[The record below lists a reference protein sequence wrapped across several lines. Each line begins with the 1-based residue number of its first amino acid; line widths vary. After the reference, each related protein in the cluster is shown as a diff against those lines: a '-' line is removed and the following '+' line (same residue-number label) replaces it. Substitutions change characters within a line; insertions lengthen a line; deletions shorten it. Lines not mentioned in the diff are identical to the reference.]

1 MNKDIKAFTPFLFR
15 TCILLLTCILTFSGK
30 TQECDKVQIQKIQF
44 QSDVSLQSLTEVRN
58 TNEDQWEEV
67 KANHPNFGFTTSS
80 IWFRSSIVN
89 NCIHDT
95 TLIVEVS
102 NPILDSIYFYTID
115 SNTVSYS
122 IITGDRFSFQE
133 RAMDHRKFRF
143 PVHLKGMS
151 SKKIYFKV
159 NNGGE
164 QFHFDFKVS
173 SAEYFAKFDRNEN
186 LFFGVYYGIILF
198 VFFFN
203 LFLYFTIRERSTLYY
218 ISYILF
224 LLFLQLS
231 LNGHGFELLYP
242 ESTFIANHANPLFA
256 SLSVLALLLF
266 TRDFLKL
273 SHYTPKLNK
282 TFGVLAILIAVN
294 VVLALVPNMK
304 IYQVSVWSINGLTLI
319 LNLFILPTA
328 YIVLRKG
335 FKPARFFLLAFT
347 ILILSVFGFVL
358 RNFGTL
364 PSNFLTDYGLQIG
377 STFEVIL
384 ITFAIIDRF
393 RQFKEDALRR
403 AEELGEFQRKANIE
417 LEKKVDERTSELR
430 EQKDIVER
438 KNTEIVDSIQYAK
451 RLQEAILPS
460 DKRMKDFFQNHFL
473 LYIPKDIV
481 AGDFYWAE
489 EMDEWKFF
497 AAADCTGHG
506 VPGAMVSVVCH
517 NALNRSVKEFNLTN
531 PAEILDNVRRL
542 VIETFAKSESEV
554 KDGMDIGLC
563 AYNVKSNQLYFAGAH
578 NGLYVITRASNEK
591 TISYADK
598 TGSVT
603 YSNDRKHALC
613 EIKPDKQPVGK
624 FAHMTPFTVHQ
635 VPFQENDILYLY
647 SDGYADQFGGPRNK
661 KFKSKNFKKL
671 LLECHQLQLE
681 EQKQKIQYKFQKWK
695 GHREQLDD
703 VCVLGIRL

>member
-1 MNKDIKAFTPFLFR
+1 
-15 TCILLLTCILTFSGK
+15 
-30 TQECDKVQIQKIQF
+30 
-44 QSDVSLQSLTEVRN
+44 
-58 TNEDQWEEV
+58 
-67 KANHPNFGFTTSS
+67 
-80 IWFRSSIVN
+80 
-89 NCIHDT
+89 
-95 TLIVEVS
+95 
-102 NPILDSIYFYTID
+102 
-115 SNTVSYS
+115 
-122 IITGDRFSFQE
+122 
-133 RAMDHRKFRF
+133 
-143 PVHLKGMS
+143 
-151 SKKIYFKV
+151 
-159 NNGGE
+159 
-164 QFHFDFKVS
+164 
-173 SAEYFAKFDRNEN
+173 
-186 LFFGVYYGIILF
+186 
-198 VFFFN
+198 
-203 LFLYFTIRERSTLYY
+203 
-218 ISYILF
+218 
-224 LLFLQLS
+224 
-231 LNGHGFELLYP
+231 
-242 ESTFIANHANPLFA
+242 NPLFA

-542 VIETFAKSESEV
+542 VIETFA
-554 KDGMDIGLC
+554 
-563 AYNVKSNQLYFAGAH
+563 
-578 NGLYVITRASNEK
+578 
-591 TISYADK
+591 
-598 TGSVT
+598 
-603 YSNDRKHALC
+603 
-613 EIKPDKQPVGK
+613 
-624 FAHMTPFTVHQ
+624 
-635 VPFQENDILYLY
+635 
-647 SDGYADQFGGPRNK
+647 
-661 KFKSKNFKKL
+661 
-671 LLECHQLQLE
+671 
-681 EQKQKIQYKFQKWK
+681 
-695 GHREQLDD
+695 
-703 VCVLGIRL
+703 